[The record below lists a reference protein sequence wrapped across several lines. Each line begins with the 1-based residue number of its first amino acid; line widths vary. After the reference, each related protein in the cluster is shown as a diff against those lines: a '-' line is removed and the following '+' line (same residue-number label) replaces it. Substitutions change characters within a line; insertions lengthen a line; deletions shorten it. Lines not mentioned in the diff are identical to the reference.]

1 METLKIKRLPHAKD
15 LPLPAYM
22 TKFASGLDLYAA
34 VDSDVCINPL
44 ERTLVPTGIVIEL
57 PEGFEAQI
65 RPRSGLAL
73 KHGITLLNTPGTID
87 EDYRGEIKLIVVN
100 LGNVPYTIKRAD
112 RIAQLVIA
120 KRYAVEI
127 QEVSEL
133 SSTDRGDGGFGHTG
147 V

>member
-1 METLKIKRLPHAKD
+1 MKTLKIKRLPHAKD

-44 ERTLVPTGIVIEL
+44 ERTLVPTGVVIEL

-73 KHGITLLNTPGTID
+73 KYGITLLNTPGTID

-120 KRYAVEI
+120 KRYTVEI